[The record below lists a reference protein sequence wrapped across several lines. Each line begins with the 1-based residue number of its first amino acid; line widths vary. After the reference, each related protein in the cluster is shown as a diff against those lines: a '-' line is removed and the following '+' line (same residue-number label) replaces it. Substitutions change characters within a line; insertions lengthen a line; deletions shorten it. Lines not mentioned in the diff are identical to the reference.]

1 MTLSQ
6 DKYRIA
12 LLSAYAI
19 GLHGLESLLPSPVP
33 WLKFGLANIIT
44 LITLMLYGFRA
55 AMMVTLIRV
64 LVSSLLTGTFP
75 GPAFVLSLGGGVVS
89 TVAMA
94 AVLFSFSGLFS
105 AVGLSL
111 IGAFFHNMT
120 QLFLAYFLLIQR
132 IEPLLFIAPLILLF
146 GTVTGLING
155 AVSEVVI
162 RHVRKSAVTD
172 VASGTG

>member
-1 MTLSQ
+1 MLSQ

-55 AMMVTLIRV
+55 AIMVTLIRV
-64 LVSSLLTGTFP
+64 LISSLLFGTFP
-75 GPAFVLSLGGGVVS
+75 GPAFILSLGGGVVS
-89 TVAMA
+89 TTAMA
-94 AVLFSFSGLFS
+94 AVLSVSRGLFS

-120 QLFLAYFLLIQR
+120 QLFLAYFLLVQR
-132 IEPLLFIAPLILLF
+132 IEPILFITPLIMLIGTLTGLLN
-146 GTVTGLING
+146 GTV
-155 AVSEVVI
+155 SELVI
-162 RHVRKSAVTD
+162 RKVKKS
-172 VASGTG
+172 

>member
-1 MTLSQ
+1 MLSQ

-19 GLHGLESLLPSPVP
+19 GLHGLESLLPSPIP

-55 AMMVTLIRV
+55 AIMVTLIRV
-64 LVSSLLTGTFP
+64 LVSSLIFGTFP

-89 TVAMA
+89 TAAMA
-94 AVLFSFSGLFS
+94 AFLSVFRGLFS

-111 IGAFFHNMT
+111 IGAFFHNIT
-120 QLFLAYFLLIQR
+120 QLILAYFLLIQR
-132 IEPLLFIAPLILLF
+132 IEPILFITPLILFL
-146 GTVTGLING
+146 GTLTGLING
-155 AVSEVVI
+155 TVSELVI
-162 RHVRKSAVTD
+162 RHLRKS
-172 VASGTG
+172 S

>member
-94 AVLFSFSGLFS
+94 AVLFSFPGLFS

-120 QLFLAYFLLIQR
+120 QYRASLLHSSADSALR
-132 IEPLLFIAPLILLF
+132 
-146 GTVTGLING
+146 NG
-155 AVSEVVI
+155 DRPDKRCSF
-162 RHVRKSAVTD
+162 R
-172 VASGTG
+172 SGDQACQKIHSHRCCFRNGIK